1 MASVLDIFNPQ
12 VTKSAS
18 TVTVTYCHLNFSGT
32 CTYEEV
38 TLQGTTKRFKQRFYV
53 MTHCMMDDVIEYLYQ
68 TGVITGP
75 SDFHKIDHLIR
86 DHSRTQVE
94 SKDK

>member
-12 VTKSAS
+12 VTKSAG

-38 TLQGTTKRFKQRFYV
+38 TLQGKTKRFKQRFYV
-53 MTHCMMDDVIEYLYQ
+53 MTHCMMDDVIEYLYK

-75 SDFHKIDHLIR
+75 SDLQKIDHLIR
-86 DHSRTQVE
+86 DHSRTVVE
-94 SKDK
+94 DVK

>member
-1 MASVLDIFNPQ
+1 MVSVLDIFNPQ
-12 VTKSAS
+12 VTKSGG

-75 SDFHKIDHLIR
+75 SDLQKIDHLIR
-86 DHSRTQVE
+86 DHSRTVVE
-94 SKDK
+94 DIK

>member
-12 VTKSAS
+12 VTKSAG

-53 MTHCMMDDVIEYLYQ
+53 MTHCMMDDVIEYLYK
-68 TGVITGP
+68 TGIITGP
-75 SDFHKIDHLIR
+75 SDLQKIDHLIR
-86 DHSRTQVE
+86 DHSRTVVE
-94 SKDK
+94 DIK

>member
-12 VTKSAS
+12 VSQSAG

-53 MTHCMMDDVIEYLYQ
+53 MTHCMMDDVIEYLYK
-68 TGVITGP
+68 TGIITGP
-75 SDFHKIDHLIR
+75 SDLQKIDHLIR
-86 DHSRTQVE
+86 DHSRTVVE
-94 SKDK
+94 DIK

>member
-12 VTKSAS
+12 VTKSAG

-38 TLQGTTKRFKQRFYV
+38 TLQGKTKKFKQRFYV

-86 DHSRTQVE
+86 DHSRTVVE
-94 SKDK
+94 DVK